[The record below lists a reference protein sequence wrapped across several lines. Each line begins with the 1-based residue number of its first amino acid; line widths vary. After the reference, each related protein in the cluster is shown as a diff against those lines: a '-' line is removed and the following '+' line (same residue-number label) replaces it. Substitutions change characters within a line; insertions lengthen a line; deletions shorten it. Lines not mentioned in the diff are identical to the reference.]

1 MEYYPAIKMNKWL
14 LYQTTWMNCTN
25 NILFNERS
33 QILKNQYI
41 PCEWFYLYKVK
52 KLVKHIML
60 KVSIMINFGMFKNL
74 TGASE
79 VLVVFFDLGIGSM
92 DVFSW

>member
-1 MEYYPAIKMNKWL
+1 
-14 LYQTTWMNCTN
+14 
-25 NILFNERS
+25 
-33 QILKNQYI
+33 
-41 PCEWFYLYKVK
+41 
-52 KLVKHIML
+52 ML

-92 DVFSW
+92 DVFS